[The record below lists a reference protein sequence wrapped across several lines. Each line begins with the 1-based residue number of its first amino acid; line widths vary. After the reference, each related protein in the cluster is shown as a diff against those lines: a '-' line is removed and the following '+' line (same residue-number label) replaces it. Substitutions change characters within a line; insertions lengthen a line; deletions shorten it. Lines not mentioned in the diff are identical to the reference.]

1 MDELDLLVAEP
12 LHERHVLI
20 RHRDE
25 AGMDLRLVGV
35 APVEPGQLLVLAT
48 PDAHEVPALV
58 PGLPTLLADFLDG
71 IESVWVGVGGLAE
84 STQALEWLAEE
95 LGAEIVAPDGGV
107 AAMPGAALY
116 AGHSAGGTGW
126 YAAGELLGARFPLPD
141 WESWVP
147 DAPVEVAGITAVP
160 VPCGLAIGGDAAF
173 EVPVNQRFPKLVLC
187 EPVPPAAIAAL
198 LGGLPDQPI
207 MVVPSDPSVATH
219 IWQAELA
226 MRLAR
231 DVVFSAGTQV
241 RTRSGALSTF
251 VPDADGHRLFRP
263 FPLVLQQNARGGDQ
277 QVLDVAAAPPG
288 WERDG
293 RRSYRLS
300 DGGAVIAD
308 VVPSGLVLRA
318 ADGTPADPAA
328 DAAPF
333 DPEGWTL
340 TLGMSGHAVGRSVL
354 AAAEDLLTVLPA
366 EQRAAVRVRMAG
378 AMDTEAEH
386 ALDRFAGARKRTSA
400 VAPASEVDD
409 GLAGRGFVVAP
420 PEPQAPVDAQVAGG
434 SAAVA
439 GPVDVRTSGRP
450 VAPGGG
456 LVASVD
462 ARVASGSVAP
472 VAGPVGARPS
482 SWPVAPVGGVSGPG
496 GRSVVPAF
504 EQPVRAAH
512 SVGGAYQPP
521 AAAPVAGAYV
531 AGPPSLP
538 TPPPAPSASPAS
550 FAPPASPTPPAPSM
564 SPPAPSAPPV
574 SPPASFAAPASPA
587 GASSAPSVGAPPVMT
602 MSGAPVSTVSGAPAP
617 VRPRESEVP
626 PAEPVGRQ
634 EAQPERPP
642 EVEATRSMAPPAAAA
657 PQAAPV
663 REPEPRPAAREPE
676 PRPAGR
682 SLAVPVRASSAS
694 EQARFTSAAGES
706 FTEALATVNAAMAT
720 WPSIRMDESP
730 GAKADYVAVCL
741 FLGRGDSSA
750 SSVNGA
756 VRVGQA
762 GVLDGQVPCLMSG
775 IRRLPTH
782 RRAVLR
788 QGKVNESLEHVS
800 TPGTVLTEPGFL
812 AGSIELDVTVPGADL
827 DVLIWPSTARRT
839 SELMLARPVDEA
851 VFLAGARFKAL
862 AMRTAE
868 EKDDQEDGADED
880 DGAPVAPRVA
890 VLYREL
896 APGETPTTAEL
907 DERDLA
913 VLAKLDGVL
922 ARRHRGSLRLVEDA
936 DVAARLT
943 TSMIA
948 WQQEAAAVAS

>member
-48 PDAHEVPALV
+48 PDAHEVPSLV
-58 PGLPTLLADFLDG
+58 SGLPTLLADFLDG

-84 STQALEWLAEE
+84 STEALEWLAEE

-147 DAPVEVAGITAVP
+147 DAPVEVAGITAMP

-187 EPVPPAAIAAL
+187 EPVPPAAVAAL

-226 MRLAR
+226 MRLTR

-241 RTRSGALSTF
+241 RTKSGALSTF
-251 VPDADGHRLFRP
+251 VPDADGNRLFRP

-277 QVLDVAAAPPG
+277 QVLDIAAAPPG

-340 TLGMSGHAVGRSVL
+340 TLGMSGHVVGRSVL

-366 EQRAAVRVRMAG
+366 QQRAVVRVRMAG
-378 AMDTEAEH
+378 TMDTEAEH
-386 ALDRFAGARKRTSA
+386 ALDRFAGARRTPA
-400 VAPASEVDD
+400 AAPASEVDES
-409 GLAGRGFVVAP
+409 LPGRGFVVAP
-420 PEPQAPVDAQVAGG
+420 PEPQVPVDAG
-434 SAAVA
+434 SSSQPLA
-439 GPVDVRTSGRP
+439 PV
-450 VAPGGG
+450 GG

-462 ARVASGSVAP
+462 ARSSGGSVAP
-472 VAGPVGARPS
+472 VGGLAEPADARVAGGSVAPAAGPVDARPS
-482 SWPVAPVGGVSGPG
+482 SWPVAPVGGVVGPG

-512 SVGGAYQPP
+512 SGGGAYQSP
-521 AAAPVAGAYV
+521 AAAPVAGAHV
-531 AGPPSLP
+531 AGPPGPP
-538 TPPPAPSASPAS
+538 TAPPASSVSPSAPPASSASPARS
-550 FAPPASPTPPAPSM
+550 VSSSAPSV
-564 SPPAPSAPPV
+564 SPPAPFAASASPVSPSVSPSAPP
-574 SPPASFAAPASPA
+574 
-587 GASSAPSVGAPPVMT
+587 VGAPPVMT
-602 MSGAPVSTVSGAPAP
+602 MSGAPVSTVSGAPSP
-617 VRPRESEVP
+617 GRPRESDVP
-626 PAEPVGRQ
+626 AAEPVGRQ

-642 EVEATRSMAPPAAAA
+642 EVEATRSLAPPVEVA

-663 REPEPRPAAREPE
+663 REPE

-682 SLAVPVRASSAS
+682 SLAVPVRASSAA

-880 DGAPVAPRVA
+880 DGMPVAPRVA

>member
-1 MDELDLLVAEP
+1 MEELDLLVAEP
-12 LHERHVLI
+12 LRERHVLI

-48 PDAHEVPALV
+48 PDAHEVPSLV
-58 PGLPTLLADFLDG
+58 SGLPTLLADFLDG

-84 STQALEWLAEE
+84 STQAVEWLAGE

-126 YAAGELLGARFPLPD
+126 YAAGELLGARFPRPD

-160 VPCGLAIGGDAAF
+160 VPCGLVVGGDAAF
-173 EVPVNQRFPKLVLC
+173 EVPVNQRFPKLVVC
-187 EPVPPAAIAAL
+187 GPVPPTAVAAL
-198 LGGLPDQPI
+198 LGGLPDLPI
-207 MVVPSDPSVATH
+207 MIVPSDPEVATH
-219 IWQAELA
+219 TWQAELA
-226 MRLAR
+226 MRLTR

-241 RTRSGALSTF
+241 RTRSGALSTI
-251 VPDADGHRLFRP
+251 VPDTDGNRLFRP

-288 WERDG
+288 WQRDG
-293 RRSYRLS
+293 RRSYRLA
-300 DGGAVIAD
+300 DGGAVVAD

-318 ADGTPADPAA
+318 ADGAPADPAA

-340 TLGMSGHAVGRSVL
+340 TVGMSGHTVGRAVL

-366 EQRAAVRVRMAG
+366 EQRAVVRVRMAG
-378 AMDTEAEH
+378 VLDTEAEH
-386 ALDRFAGARKRTSA
+386 ALDRWAGARKRKPA

-409 GLAGRGFVVAP
+409 SRPGRGFVVAP
-420 PEPQAPVDAQVAGG
+420 PEPPAPVGG
-434 SAAVA
+434 PA
-439 GPVDVRTSGRP
+439 GPVDVESSGGSVTPVGGPAGSVDARPSVAPTAGAVDVRSSGRP

-456 LVASVD
+456 
-462 ARVASGSVAP
+462 
-472 VAGPVGARPS
+472 
-482 SWPVAPVGGVSGPG
+482 VSGPG
-496 GRSVVPAF
+496 GPSVVSAF
-504 EQPVRAAH
+504 EPPVRAAH
-512 SVGGAYQPP
+512 PVGGAHQPP
-521 AAAPVAGAYV
+521 AATPVAGHV
-531 AGPPSLP
+531 AGAP
-538 TPPPAPSASPAS
+538 TPSPEPPSASPAPHAQRPAPPMS
-550 FAPPASPTPPAPSM
+550 PPASPAQRPAS
-564 SPPAPSAPPV
+564 PAPSAAPPV
-574 SPPASFAAPASPA
+574 
-587 GASSAPSVGAPPVMT
+587 APSALPAGAPPVMT
-602 MSGAPVSTVSGAPAP
+602 MSGAPVSTVSGAPSP
-617 VRPRESEVP
+617 VRPRESDVPAVAP
-626 PAEPVGRQ
+626 PAEPVVRQ
-634 EAQPERPP
+634 EAGPERPP
-642 EVEATRSMAPPAAAA
+642 EAEATRSLAPPVEIA
-657 PQAAPV
+657 PPAAPV
-663 REPEPRPAAREPE
+663 REPEPRA
-676 PRPAGR
+676 AGR
-682 SLAVPVRASSAS
+682 SLAVPVRASSAA

-720 WPSIRMDESP
+720 WPSIRSDESP

-741 FLGRGDSSA
+741 FLGRGDSGANSI
-750 SSVNGA
+750 NGA

-922 ARRHRGSLRLVEDA
+922 ARRHGGSLRLVEDA

-943 TSMIA
+943 TSMIT